1 MASSKVAHAHWW
13 GEHFC
18 LSVYCNGL
26 HACVAFLHEHPPSH
40 AEAGGFQQ
48 TFKHE
53 EYFYSF
59 WSMKTHNCTSSP
71 NSAFYKVWLWPFAAI
86 SLACYELFEKYLV
99 TLLHSSEAMQSVPLL
114 FWVDMTWNFSAH
126 FCSSR
131 ARVVSGRWS
140 WGRRATNVLHDV
152 PDDDRGCLKLIL
164 LTATHSMWRRLHIYV
179 IHIIGPHVVPFSSEL
194 YYCR

>member
-1 MASSKVAHAHWW
+1 MHVW
-13 GEHFC
+13 
-18 LSVYCNGL
+18 LSYMNIL
-26 HACVAFLHEHPPSH
+26 HHMLKQEAFSRLSN
-40 AEAGGFQQ
+40 
-48 TFKHE
+48 
-53 EYFYSF
+53 
-59 WSMKTHNCTSSP
+59 MKNIFTPEVWKHNCTSSL